1 MVLDTANQ
9 QTSTHTYMYMDSK
22 AGIFDL
28 NQDPQYETVTAKIS
42 LNFSLTFE
50 GHDVP

>member
-9 QTSTHTYMYMDSK
+9 HTHTHMYVDSK
-22 AGIFDL
+22 AGIFEL
-28 NQDPQYETVTAKIS
+28 NQDPHYETVTAKI
-42 LNFSLTFE
+42 NLTFE